1 MEPARTSDEL
11 GRLVREH
18 RERLGWTQAELAR
31 RAVVSV
37 RWVSVLERGHPN
49 AQLDPVHAVLRAL
62 GLELW
67 VAPIPPRDT
76 TLDDI
81 VAGYAS

>member
-1 MEPARTSDEL
+1 MELARTSHEL

-18 RERLGWTQAELAR
+18 RESLGWTQAELAH
-31 RAVVSV
+31 RAVVSE

-49 AQLDPVHAVLRAL
+49 AQLAPVRAVLRAL
-62 GLELW
+62 GLELA
-67 VAPIPPRDT
+67 VTPIPPRDT
-76 TLDDI
+76 TLEDI